1 MSLPTEETIFAQVR
15 ASDSWVQ
22 YPLIDQGDSSAKI
35 YNMSCSVNLDD
46 YSPIALDTTMA
57 NAASAGVISLPF
69 DGNILAYHIGD
80 FNHNYRDGK
89 LIEFVRKF
97 ATVPAARTRV
107 KGSRIFTFPGYDTA
121 EEEGRIKFTK
131 TSRYRI
137 KYSYLI
143 GGAFTFPAV
152 FLRPTRTNSSAT
164 KYFVDYVSNIVTT
177 TPTRTA
183 YEAKVLN
190 AGATDDGWLTV
201 DVLSK
206 EWHGNIYVM
215 EEHQVVAI

>member
-1 MSLPTEETIFAQVR
+1 MSLPTTETIFAEVR

-22 YPLIDQGDSSAKI
+22 YPLIDQGDPNAKI
-35 YNMSCSVNLDD
+35 YNMTCSVNLDD
-46 YSPIALDTTMA
+46 YTPIALSTTMSS
-57 NAASAGVISLPF
+57 AASAGVISLPF
-69 DGNILAYHIGD
+69 DSNITAYHIGD

-121 EEEGRIKFTK
+121 EAEARIKFTK
-131 TSRYRI
+131 TSRYRV

-143 GGAFTFPAV
+143 GGAFTFPEV
-152 FLRPTRTNSSAT
+152 FLRPTRTNSSST
-164 KYFVDYVSNIVTT
+164 KYFVDYVSNIVLT

-183 YEAKVLN
+183 YEAKVID
-190 AGATDDGWLTV
+190 AGASDSSWLTV
-201 DVLSK
+201 DVSSK

-215 EEHQVVAI
+215 EERQVVAL